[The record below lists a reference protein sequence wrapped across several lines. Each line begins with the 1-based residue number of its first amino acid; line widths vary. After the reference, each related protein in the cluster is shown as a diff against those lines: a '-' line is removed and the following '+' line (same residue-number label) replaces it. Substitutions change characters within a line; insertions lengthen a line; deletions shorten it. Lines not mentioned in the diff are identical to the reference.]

1 VLAADDAD
9 DLAVFGQEVAPAVRE
24 MVEAERRRAA

>member
-1 VLAADDAD
+1 MLAADDAD
-9 DLAVFGQEVAPAVRE
+9 DLDFFGQEVAPAVRE